1 MKTTISSLCIALVL
15 TLGASNIALADHNYR
30 GGYYNGNYGGP
41 PRHHY
46 HDGGYSRG
54 SGWAGPAAVL
64 AIAGI
69 AAGIAAS
76 TYYSP
81 PPPPVYVQ
89 QPQQP
94 VYIEAPQPA
103 YVAPQPGYWRYREY

>member
-15 TLGASNIALADHNYR
+15 TLGASTTALADHGYN
-30 GGYYNGNYGGP
+30 GGYYDGP
-41 PRHHY
+41 QRHHH

-64 AIAGI
+64 AITGI

-76 TYYSP
+76 TYYTP

-89 QPQQP
+89 RQP
-94 VYIEAPQPA
+94 VYIEAPQA
-103 YVAPQPGYWRYREY
+103 VYVAPQPGYWRYPEY